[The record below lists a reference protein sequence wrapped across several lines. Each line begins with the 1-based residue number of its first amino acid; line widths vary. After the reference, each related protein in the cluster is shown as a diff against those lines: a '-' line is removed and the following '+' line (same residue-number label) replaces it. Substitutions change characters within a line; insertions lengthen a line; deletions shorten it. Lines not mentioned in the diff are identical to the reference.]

1 MRGGFRPLN
10 RAAGLVDEGIVHELS
25 GVQEFQ
31 RFDSR
36 CDDIARWAFS
46 VLRRV
51 FASSP
56 AALATIDDQE
66 RAYWAA
72 AAAAD
77 RSFETHAEEGV
88 ALLQKVSALLL
99 RGAA

>member
-1 MRGGFRPLN
+1 M
-10 RAAGLVDEGIVHELS
+10 
-25 GVQEFQ
+25 
-31 RFDSR
+31 
-36 CDDIARWAFS
+36 
-46 VLRRV
+46 

-56 AALATIDDQE
+56 AALATIDDQD

-77 RSFETHAEEGV
+77 GSIETHAEGV
-88 ALLQKVSALLL
+88 ALLQKLSTLLL